1 LYTQGQTIQVKLI
14 ASNQYGHS
22 DLSQRGQMQAVVQDV
37 PDAPTGLENDAATT
51 TDTLIKIMWQ
61 DGQSDGGTPVISYS
75 VFYD

>member
-1 LYTQGQTIQVKLI
+1 
-14 ASNQYGHS
+14 
-22 DLSQRGQMQAVVQDV
+22 MQAVVQDV